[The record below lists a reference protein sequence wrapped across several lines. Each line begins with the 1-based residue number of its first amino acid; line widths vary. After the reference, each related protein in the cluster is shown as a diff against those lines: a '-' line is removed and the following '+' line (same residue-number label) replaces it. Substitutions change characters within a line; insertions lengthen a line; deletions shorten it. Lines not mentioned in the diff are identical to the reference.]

1 MQFLRS
7 LSEHGVGMYTILKHT
22 HEKSMTIV
30 NDIEEFNRRKY
41 TANSDNAHG

>member
-22 HEKSMTIV
+22 HEKSMMIE
-30 NDIEEFNRRKY
+30 NEIEEFNQTKY